1 MSMGG
6 SLLNATCLKSSYSL
20 RKQLLLSFGASAVFT
35 LVIVVALASIT
46 SHLAGQQVRG
56 QSDDVMRGQ
65 VIANLA
71 ESAEFVGDTITA
83 YLHALEG
90 NVQLIVEMTSERI
103 VGYPNE
109 GYEDDRHVPFNDSI
123 TGLNKYPLKS
133 PLPPLDWDIN
143 VNVNALNAQEHLQ
156 ERAELARAFQISSE
170 SASYFFQGSCDPS
183 VNNSSSLKYY
193 PNCTEANN
201 NVETGGVIAPTNTN
215 KWIHEKAADLVVFLK
230 PLYESNPSILLN
242 GVHFHNSGAGATIEY
257 PGHVRQG
264 NIDPYISGGCD
275 WMAEINPHSL
285 QPFATEEEIA
295 RCHPAGTLVHQRE
308 YNAVERP
315 WFKEFVLNSGEVRL
329 FGPFRAFGGGV
340 PVVTF
345 GRAIFDRM

>member
-1 MSMGG
+1 
-6 SLLNATCLKSSYSL
+6 
-20 RKQLLLSFGASAVFT
+20 LSFGASAVFT
-35 LVIVVALASIT
+35 LFLVVALASIT
-46 SHLAGQQVRG
+46 SHLAGQKVRG

-90 NVQLIVEMTSERI
+90 NVQLMVEATSERI
-103 VGYPNE
+103 VGYPNG
-109 GYEDDRHVPFNDSI
+109 GYEDDRHVPFKDSI
-123 TGLNKYPLKS
+123 SGLNKYPLNS
-133 PLPPLDWDIN
+133 PPPPLDWNIK
-143 VNVNALNAQEHLQ
+143 VNVNLSNAEEHLQ
-156 ERAELARAFQISSE
+156 ERDGLAFAYQVSSE
-170 SASYFFQGSCDPS
+170 SASYFIQGACDPS
-183 VNNSSSLKYY
+183 AKNSTSLRYY

-201 NVETGGVIAPTNTN
+201 NMETGGVIAPTDTS

-230 PLYESNPSILLN
+230 PLFESNPSILLN

-257 PGHVRQG
+257 PGYVRVG
-264 NIDPYISGGCD
+264 NRKPYISGGCD
-275 WMAEINPHSL
+275 WMREINPRSR

-295 RCHPAGTLVHQRE
+295 RCHPEGTLVHQRE
-308 YNAVERP
+308 YNPVERP

-329 FGPFRAFGGGV
+329 FGPFRAYGDGL
-340 PVVTF
+340 PIVTF